1 MDELKHYGTPR
12 KSGRYPWGSGEDPY
26 QSCSSFIASVNDLK
40 KKNLTEKQIADA
52 MGITTTQLRARTSIS
67 KAAIRDNK
75 VREAM
80 KLKDKGYSNTAIG
93 EKMGINES
101 SVRSL
106 LDPTIQ
112 ARQDQTITTANML
125 KDAVKERGLIDIG
138 AGVENHV
145 GVSKTRMDTAISML
159 EDEGYTVNYIKVEQL
174 GTGNQTTVKVL
185 APPDMDYSEVYK
197 NRHDIKV
204 INHYSEDSGRTF
216 LGLEPINSVNSKRV
230 GVRYDEDGGSQK
242 DGLIEVRPGVEDLSL
257 GNAKYAQ
264 VRIGVDGTHYIK
276 GMAMYSD
283 DLPDGVDI
291 MFNTNKSKTV
301 GKMGSLKDM
310 KDDPDN
316 PFGATVRQ
324 RHYID
329 KNGKKKLSAM
339 NIVYEEGEWEDWSK
353 SLSSQMLSKQSP
365 TLIKKQ
371 LGIAYDKRQQEYD
384 DIMGLT
390 NPVVRRKLL
399 ETFSDGADSAAVH
412 LKAAALPRQGTHVIL
427 PFPKMKDNEIY
438 APKYRDGEKVVLIR
452 HPHGGIFEI
461 PELTV
466 NNRQSIAKKA
476 LGQAKDAVG
485 INHKVAER
493 LSGADFDGDTVLVI
507 PNKKGSGHV
516 KTSAPLKALQTFDPR
531 ETYKETPGMTKMTKH
546 GTQRQMGDIS
556 NLITDMTIRG
566 ASTDELARAVKHSM
580 VVIDAEKHSL
590 NYKQSAIDNGIK
602 GLKKKYQGRTNAGAT
617 TLISKAS
624 SVERV
629 GTRKVKIDPKTGKK
643 TYEYKNETYVNKKG
657 DTVLKTTKSTKMYE
671 TDDAFTL
678 SSGTPTEAAYASH
691 ANKLK
696 GLANKARKEALATKP
711 IPYSPSA
718 KAAYAKEV
726 SALNSKLNIAR
737 KNKPLER
744 QAQLVANKIVAMK
757 KDSNP
762 HMEPDK
768 VKKVKAQA
776 LNEAR
781 ARTGA
786 KKQQIDIQP
795 KEWEAI
801 QAGAISTNKLKSIL
815 DNTDLDRIKE
825 LATPRSRV
833 TMTQSKI
840 NRAKSMLR
848 AGRTQAEIADALG
861 VSAST
866 ISKID

>member
-26 QSCSSFIASVNDLK
+26 QSCSSFIAAVNDLK

-75 VREAM
+75 VREVM

-264 VRIGVDGTHYIK
+264 VRIGVDGSHYIK